1 MSEIKKKTAEV
12 VADEVVDAQVPPM
25 DYIPPFRLRFAQMG
39 AAMRAR
45 AKGLKFDSEVD
56 AINYV
61 YVDTQQY
68 KDLLGQCCDEFG
80 IIPMYESNPVGDNGD
95 LQVIKDDRG
104 ALVFV
109 VSTTILIRFYD
120 ALGNGDD
127 LPIIASGYGMGV
139 SRGGGYAV
147 GIAQTNAMRNLI
159 TNAFMLPTSD
169 RESDDVKGNGLVQSF
184 LTDETKAN
192 KRAALLEKTKSDS
205 QYASIQYGKVLYGR
219 IQETLAKD
227 IPANFRTT
235 LEKFVESKF
244 KDGEPIALD
253 TDPSLWIVKK
263 VAANQIMSDLDEY
276 N

>member
-1 MSEIKKKTAEV
+1 MSEIKKKTEA
-12 VADEVVDAQVPPM
+12 VADEVVDVEVPPT

-45 AKGLKFDSEVD
+45 AKNLKFDSEVD

-80 IIPMYESNPVGDNGD
+80 IVPMYEATPVGDNGD

-109 VSTTILIRFYD
+109 VSSTITIYFYD
-120 ALGNGDD
+120 ALSEST
-127 LPIIASGYGMGV
+127 PITASGYGMGV

-169 RESDDVKGNGLVQSF
+169 RESDDVKGNGMVQNF
-184 LTDETKAN
+184 LTDESKAN

-235 LEKFVESKF
+235 LEKFVETKF
-244 KDGEPIALD
+244 KEGEPIALD
-253 TDPSLWIVKK
+253 TDTNLWIVKK